1 MTDEIRTKFGKRLRR
16 LRRMQDVTQE
26 QLSEKSGV
34 SSDFISQLERGL
46 NSPSLDTIQK
56 LADGLGVPIEELF
69 KFPQ

>member
-1 MTDEIRTKFGKRLRR
+1 
-16 LRRMQDVTQE
+16 MQDLTQE

-34 SSDFISQLERGL
+34 SSDFISQIERGL

-69 KFPQ
+69 HFSS

>member
-1 MTDEIRTKFGKRLRR
+1 
-16 LRRMQDVTQE
+16 MQDVTQE

-69 KFPQ
+69 QFPQ

>member
-1 MTDEIRTKFGKRLRR
+1 MTEEIRTKFGKRLRR

-34 SSDFISQLERGL
+34 SSDFISQIERGL

-69 KFPQ
+69 QFHP

>member
-1 MTDEIRTKFGKRLRR
+1 MTDEIRTKFGKRMRK
-16 LRRMQDVTQE
+16 LRRMQDLTQE

-34 SSDFISQLERGL
+34 SSDFISQIERGL

-69 KFPQ
+69 HFSS